1 MKTSVINIFLI
12 IIFISGCAKVATYN
26 PKNTPQ
32 NNNLFSNK
40 INYIVI
46 ADEFCDGSSDK
57 LNILNPLLDE
67 IERALN
73 AKGGYQIIRFKKG
86 SEIKVDLALKRY
98 IILTAQVVSGSGVRH
113 GQLVKIKNESENSAS
128 YRRTRTKLSRTNWKN
143 ESSFVLTQV
152 SVYLLDEGLK
162 VLKNT
167 LVASGTKGFEIKKSE
182 NAIDNI
188 GKYFGNSAFTE
199 LGLAYDEIK
208 ATPATHPA
216 IAVGIHLRGI
226 L

>member
-1 MKTSVINIFLI
+1 MRTSTINILLI

-26 PKNTPQ
+26 PKYPPENKT
-32 NNNLFSNK
+32 LFSNK

-46 ADEFCDGSSDK
+46 ADEFCDGTGDK

-67 IERALN
+67 MERTLN

-86 SEIKVDLALKRY
+86 SKIKVDLSLKRY

-128 YRRTRTKLSRTNWKN
+128 YRRTRTKQSRINWKN

-152 SVYLLDEGLK
+152 SVYILDEGLK

-188 GKYFGNSAFTE
+188 GKFFGDSAFTE
-199 LGLAYDEIK
+199 LGSAYDEIK
-208 ATPATHPA
+208 ATPATHSA
-216 IAVGIHLRGI
+216 IAAGIHLRGI